1 MLPGRIDSDEDLE
14 TDSHAQLSGRWSLLV
29 DLQREFGGAFG
40 AFLIIAIVLPGGL
53 VANVAWGSPDNPD
66 LVLVG
71 AAISFVVCL
80 TISLYAL
87 WWYVW
92 AKRREEKTFQMMQR
106 RGEEELARE
115 EEAKVRRRAAGQD
128 LFG

>member
-1 MLPGRIDSDEDLE
+1 MLPGRVDSDEDME
-14 TDSHAQLSGRWSLLV
+14 TGSHAELSGRWSLLV
-29 DLQREFGGAFG
+29 DLHREFQGAFG
-40 AFLIIAIVLPGGL
+40 AFLIFAIILPGGL
-53 VANVAWGSPDNPD
+53 IADVIWGSPDNPD

-87 WWYVW
+87 WWSVRV
-92 AKRREEKTFQMMQR
+92 KRREEKTFQMMQR

-115 EEAKVRRRAAGQD
+115 EQAKAQRRATGQD